1 MPESTVHEPGLLQ
14 KEYDAIEEAKE
25 LEEALLSLEIS
36 REEDLVDIEDPA
48 TPLKDLIN
56 TANVYRLSALVL
68 LYHAFPDL
76 LIVRLSWRLNASVGA
91 NKLEEQRL
99 QWLCDFA
106 MHTLELLCENS
117 ATSGTRSI
125 EQILL
130 VVLAGEL
137 RMPSSFMGEHSAAA
151 ETSDAILDLGS
162 RVSICSPA
170 EVRCDDVFSTLFQAD
185 LSDEEAALTM
195 NTFQCNPWNE
205 TTTRDRV
212 SEARSTVVKRLRS
225 IQQILPYKSLELVEE
240 LILETWK
247 LQDMGR
253 PEEFWM
259 DVMIENGWQFLLV

>member
-162 RVSICSPA
+162 R
-170 EVRCDDVFSTLFQAD
+170 
-185 LSDEEAALTM
+185 
-195 NTFQCNPWNE
+195 CNPWNE